1 MIARVWRGW
10 ASSRTAD
17 DYQRHYETDVAAHLH
32 AVPGFVS
39 ARLLRRPDGDLVEFT
54 STTIFTDLDAI
65 RAFAGADP
73 EAAVLQDAA
82 RRALVRWDERVSHH
96 EVAADVRHD
105 AVLDGFDH
113 VGIAVP
119 DLDAAI
125 AFWTQVLGLR
135 LVHQETN
142 EGQGVREAMLA
153 AGDGPACV
161 QLLAP
166 LTPDSTIA
174 RFLGRCG
181 PGLQQV
187 AFRVA
192 DVAAIGEALRTA
204 GLRLTSAVPQ
214 PGTGGSLVNFVHP
227 KDAGG
232 VLVELVQPADS
243 AREYPDRRDAAQGHF
258 RDEQK

>member
-10 ASSRTAD
+10 ATPEAAD
-17 DYQRHYETDVAAHLH
+17 DYRRHYETDVAARLRD
-32 AVPGFVS
+32 VPGFVS
-39 ARLLRRPDGDLVEFT
+39 ARLTRRDDGGLVEFT
-54 STTIFTDLDAI
+54 STTTFTDLAAV
-65 RAFAGADP
+65 RAFAGDDP
-73 EAAVLQDAA
+73 GAAVLADAA

-96 EVAADVRHD
+96 EVAVDVRP
-105 AVLDGFDH
+105 AAAPTGLDH

-119 DLDAAI
+119 DLEAAI
-125 AFWTQVLGLR
+125 AFWTRVLGLR

-153 AGDGPACV
+153 AGDGEPCV

-166 LTPDSTIA
+166 LTTGSTIA
-174 RFLGRCG
+174 RFLERSG

-187 AFRVA
+187 AFRVT
-192 DVAAIGEALRTA
+192 DVAATAETLRNA
-204 GLRLTSAVPQ
+204 GLRLTSTVPQ
-214 PGTGGSLVNFVHP
+214 PGTAGSLVNFVHP

-243 AREYPDRRDAAQGHF
+243 ARESREH
-258 RDEQK
+258 